1 MIVEAE
7 ELEVLHQKFASR
19 GLPILEMNTKE
30 VEKPEGAISF
40 ENSVGMAPAIYLDKI
55 AAFPGVPR
63 ELYDMF
69 PKFLSYFTQE
79 KLETGNLHQRY
90 YYLRNSGVTS
100 GESGKRLFSGK
111 GIFMNFSK
119 NYGILIRMQTN
130 ASQKIKWKNQRK
142 DI

>member
-79 KLETGNLHQRY
+79 KIGNRKF
-90 YYLRNSGVTS
+90 TS
-100 GESGKRLFSGK
+100 K
-111 GIFMNFSK
+111 
-119 NYGILIRMQTN
+119 ILLPTEFRSHFWRIG
-130 ASQKIKWKNQRK
+130 
-142 DI
+142 